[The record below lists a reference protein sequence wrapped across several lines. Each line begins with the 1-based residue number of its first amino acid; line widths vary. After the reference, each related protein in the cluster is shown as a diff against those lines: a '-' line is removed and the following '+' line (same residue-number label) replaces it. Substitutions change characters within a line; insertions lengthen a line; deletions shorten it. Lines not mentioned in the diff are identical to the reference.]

1 MYTPSQSAS
10 LTFCGVR
17 WPYNEHIKQT
27 ATLFIFYLCQNSKQF
42 YSCKQCKYWLCTGG
56 SCGRW
61 EPRASSWMP
70 AANAFCFRIRYNCV
84 YQQYLIHVEE
94 KGLPPSHTF
103 PQSCAFSN
111 NLVGAINPIHVRI
124 AVISNLCLS
133 HFDFPPPVGNFSF
146 LLTMTKSLLC
156 DLNGCQHGHRSVV
169 FSL

>member
-1 MYTPSQSAS
+1 MQVLTLHWGVLWKVRTPSVFLNARV
-10 LTFCGVR
+10 VR
-17 WPYNEHIKQT
+17 H
-27 ATLFIFYLCQNSKQF
+27 
-42 YSCKQCKYWLCTGG
+42 
-56 SCGRW
+56 
-61 EPRASSWMP
+61 P

-84 YQQYLIHVEE
+84 HQQYLIHVEE

-146 LLTMTKSLLC
+146 LLTMTKLLLC